1 VHRRLFALLAVVAAL
16 LVVAPAASAGH
27 SKDKG
32 SWSWYPG
39 ATTLEVDP
47 ATLGALTSLGVA
59 PGAVAPGELEGATYS
74 FPITNSLQSAL
85 RSGVVRH
92 RGGISLTAGAT
103 TVKLTDFDIRL
114 LEGKLYGKVNG
125 AGPVAL
131 LDLDY
136 AGVQI
141 KLRRGKVS
149 IGPVATTLTQGAADA
164 LNQAFGVSALSDDTV
179 VGDATIRLRLFRF

>member
-1 VHRRLFALLAVVAAL
+1 MHRRFFALLAVLSAL

-27 SKDKG
+27 SKQKG
-32 SWSWYPG
+32 GWGWSAG

-59 PGAVAPGELEGATYS
+59 PGAVAPGQLEGTTYS
-74 FPITNSLQSAL
+74 FPITNSLRSAL

-92 RGGISLTAGAT
+92 RGGISLTAGST
-103 TVKLTDFDIRL
+103 TVELTDFDIRL

-136 AGVQI
+136 ADAQI
-141 KLRRGKVS
+141 KLRGGKVS
-149 IGPVATTLTQGAADA
+149 IGPVSTTLTQGAADA

-179 VGDATIRLRLFRF
+179 IGNATIRYRLFSF